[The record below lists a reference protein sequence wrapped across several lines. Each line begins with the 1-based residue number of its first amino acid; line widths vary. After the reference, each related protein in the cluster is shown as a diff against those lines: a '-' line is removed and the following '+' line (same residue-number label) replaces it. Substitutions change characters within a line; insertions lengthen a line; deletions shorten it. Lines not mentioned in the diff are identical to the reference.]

1 MDANLIGIIV
11 ALVLGF
17 GLVGIGY
24 YAYRSVKNKVRNFSM
39 MAFGTDSVME
49 GFRKT
54 EAEYAATPKSVAAG
68 TSLYLPRI
76 MRDFPEF
83 HYDEMKN
90 RAENVLIS
98 FLRGIDGD
106 NEGLLTEGT
115 SELRDKLANQ
125 LGMLRAED
133 VREHYNNMKIHRTEI
148 CQYRKQRGRCSV
160 IFQSS
165 IEYFHFKE
173 KDGQMISGNR
183 DVKTQSRYNVEC
195 LYIQDRDYV
204 ENLDDTGMALNCP
217 NCGAPLNRLG
227 AKVCEYCG
235 TPIVEFNIK
244 VWNFSDVEE
253 G

>member
-1 MDANLIGIIV
+1 MNANLIGIIV

-24 YAYRSVKNKVRNFSM
+24 YAYRSIKNKVRNFSQ
-39 MAFGTDSVME
+39 MAFGTDSIME
-49 GFRKT
+49 GFQKT
-54 EAEYAATPKSVAAG
+54 EAEYASTPKSVAAG

-90 RAENVLIS
+90 RAENVLMS
-98 FLRGIDGD
+98 YLRSIDGD
-106 NEGLLTEGT
+106 SEELLTEGT
-115 SELRDKLANQ
+115 SELRDKLALQ
-125 LGMLRAED
+125 LGMLRSEGA
-133 VREHYNNMKIHRTEI
+133 RAHYNSMKIHRTEI

-165 IEYFHFKE
+165 IEYFYFKD
-173 KDGQMISGNR
+173 KDGQIKAGNQN
-183 DVKTQSRYNVEC
+183 VKTQSRYNVEC

-204 ENLDDTGMALNCP
+204 ENLDDAGAALNCP

-235 TPIVEFNIK
+235 TPIVEFNIR
-244 VWNFSDVEE
+244 VWNFCDVDEV
-253 G
+253 